1 MWKAALLFILFL
13 HGFIHLMGFIRAFQL
28 AEIQQLHA
36 PISRVN
42 GAFWLLAAVLFVSA
56 GIALLLKSPFWF
68 VLAFVGVLISQVL
81 IIGVWGDA
89 RFGTVANLLILV
101 GAIAGYGMWNFESQ
115 FKNDLKIAFES
126 SAVTQEDFSGRSI
139 DDLPALVADYIRFA
153 NPKGIQRVENM
164 AVEFDGAM
172 REKGKV
178 WFEFRAQQV
187 SFFDDPTRLF
197 FMEAKMFGVTVLG
210 YHRYM
215 DGEASMD
222 IRILGLIPVAQ
233 LSGDVLREAETVTV
247 FNDMCLMA
255 PAALTDERIA
265 WEVIDSLRV
274 GATFDY
280 DGTTVSAELVFNE
293 SGQLENFISDDR
305 TAVADMKKY
314 RFSTPVSEYGEFG
327 EVRALKQGE
336 AVWHYPDG
344 EFAYGK
350 FRLKALEYNVNKERF
365 GLD

>member
-1 MWKAALLFILFL
+1 MWKAAILFILFL
-13 HGFIHLMGFIRAFQL
+13 HGLIHVMGFLKAFQF
-28 AEIQQLHA
+28 AVIQHLHT

-56 GIALLLKSPFWF
+56 GIALILKSPFWF
-68 VLAFVGVLISQVL
+68 VLAFVGVLVSQVL
-81 IIGVWGDA
+81 IFTAWGDA
-89 RFGTVANLLILV
+89 RFGTIANLLILL
-101 GAIAGYGMWNFESQ
+101 GAIAGYGMWSFELQ
-115 FKNDLKIAFES
+115 FKNDLHAAFEKS
-126 SAVTQEDFSGRSI
+126 DDGEESVLDRSL
-139 DDLPALVADYIRFA
+139 DDLPTLVADYIRFA

-164 AVEFDGAM
+164 AVEFEGAM
-172 REKGKV
+172 REKGKD

-197 FMEAKMFGVTVLG
+197 FMDAKMFGVTVLG

-233 LSGDVLREAETVTV
+233 ISGDIMREAETVTV

-265 WEVIDSLRV
+265 WQAIDSHRV
-274 GATFDY
+274 GATFTN

-314 RFSTPVSEYGEFG
+314 RFSTPVSAYGEFG
-327 EVRALKQGE
+327 QIRALKQGK

-344 EFAYGK
+344 DFAYGK
-350 FRLKALEYNVNKERF
+350 FRLKTLAYNVNKEQF